1 MTDSRRVENRHK
13 VASRHRAETV
23 RTAAWMVCHK
33 RLSAAAVAA
42 EVEAVVA
49 YYNPPAARMQA
60 DHSLAE
66 VESVEDTADIVGSDH
81 RALAMNR
88 PKVAKKTVTE
98 MASWQLAVWTTGCM
112 VVDQKRIHRMRQD
125 TLGKG
130 VPTCRA
136 N

>member
-1 MTDSRRVENRHK
+1 MTDSRRVENRRK

-23 RTAAWMVCHK
+23 RTAAWMVCRK
-33 RLSAAAVAA
+33 RLSAAVAA
-42 EVEAVVA
+42 VVEAVVA
-49 YYNPPAARMQA
+49 YCNPPAARMQV

-81 RALAMNR
+81 RALAMDR

-98 MASWQLAVWTTGCM
+98 MASWQLVVWTTGCM